1 MKLFLPNN
9 DDKAIK
15 DIKPLAH
22 IGTDPLTRDFD
33 DQLESEYCDE
43 YEVRYFKKLVQWLR
57 LHTYKEERNW
67 TLNFFI
73 QFCSNTGQK

>member
-33 DQLESEYCDE
+33 DHLESEYCDE
-43 YEVRYFKKLVQWLR
+43 YEVRYFKKLVQ
-57 LHTYKEERNW
+57 
-67 TLNFFI
+67 
-73 QFCSNTGQK
+73 